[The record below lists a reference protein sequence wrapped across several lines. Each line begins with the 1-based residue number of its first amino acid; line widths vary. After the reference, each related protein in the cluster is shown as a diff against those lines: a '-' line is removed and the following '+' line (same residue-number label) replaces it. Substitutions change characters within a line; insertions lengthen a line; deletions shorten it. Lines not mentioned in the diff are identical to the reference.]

1 MFIFKKKYFFI
12 IESIKDIDLSKLKI
26 SNKFN
31 IIYRFGNLTEKV
43 GDLLIYRN
51 LCKIKRIGFYI
62 SNNTSLMSSLK
73 ADGLYVS
80 AFNKSLK
87 ILQLKNTIYKVIGSA
102 HNLKELDVKIKQ
114 GCSTIFF
121 SRIFKTHYK
130 NKKGCHGLIKFNLIN
145 HNCRDVLIPLGGIN
159 KKNSNKIKHVKTE
172 GIALSSQIKIDNLF
186 NLKLY

>member
-1 MFIFKKKYFFI
+1 MFVFKKKYFFI
-12 IESIKDIDLSKLKI
+12 IESIKDIDLSKLKR

-31 IIYRFGNLTEKV
+31 IIYRFDNLTEKV
-43 GDLLIYRN
+43 EDLLIYRN

-62 SNNTSLMSSLK
+62 SNSTALMSTLK

-87 ILQLKNTIYKVIGSA
+87 VVQLKNTIYKIIGSA
-102 HNLKELDVKIKQ
+102 HNLKEFNVKRIQ

-121 SRIFKTHYK
+121 SRLFKTHYK
-130 NKKGCHGLIKFNLIN
+130 NKTNYHGLIKFNLIN
-145 HNCRDVLIPLGGIN
+145 HNYRNVLFPLGGLN
-159 KKNSNKIKHVKTE
+159 NENFNKIRYIKTDS
-172 GIALSSQIKIDNLF
+172 IALSSQIKIDNLF